1 MVRIRLPLCVACVE
15 PINDTVGMASGNLNH
30 DIQRRVKA
38 GLRLTPEERILA
50 GIKQSELSIRVV
62 EEGIRDRYPGAD
74 EATIASHLLERIR
87 MMKRIQNRRL
97 GSES

>member
-1 MVRIRLPLCVACVE
+1 MS
-15 PINDTVGMASGNLNH
+15 SGDVNN

-50 GIKQSELSIRVV
+50 GIKQSELAIRVV
-62 EEGIRDRYPGAD
+62 EEGIRDRYPDVDDAI
-74 EATIASHLLERIR
+74 IASHLLERIR
-87 MMKRIQNRRL
+87 MMKQIQNRRL